1 MSLQQV
7 LATKPKSK
15 NVTTRKASRLYLIR
29 HLRTYHA
36 HVSTIYECKQSTSQ
50 SFFCGFPFP
59 SYNWA
64 CLPYIHRT
72 ISFIFWINEWTW
84 KILMK
89 KPSMMYTS
97 SLTFS
102 HFTHAIGF
110 QSMAQSQTQ
119 RARCFQTCLIGL
131 KKTQYVSI
139 PITRPFP
146 FFVPKLWWVR
156 PF

>member
-1 MSLQQV
+1 
-7 LATKPKSK
+7 
-15 NVTTRKASRLYLIR
+15 
-29 HLRTYHA
+29 
-36 HVSTIYECKQSTSQ
+36 
-50 SFFCGFPFP
+50 
-59 SYNWA
+59 
-64 CLPYIHRT
+64 
-72 ISFIFWINEWTW
+72 
-84 KILMK
+84 MK

-119 RARCFQTCLIGL
+119 RARCFQTCLIGF

-146 FFVPKLWWVR
+146 FFVPKLWVGATLLTSKPESASPCKLQKR
-156 PF
+156 LEFAKVNESSINIGS